1 MAILRRNEIRGMKDQ
16 AIEEKMVEIQIE
28 LAKEIGKIK
37 VGSFPENPGRVR
49 ELRKTVARILTIMK
63 ERSKNKMNAE
73 VSADKR

>member
-63 ERSKNKMNAE
+63 ERNKNKMNAE